1 MTRREKAFT
10 TDLVENTFLM
20 ACIVSFFVI
29 YAWDYVRPR
38 EFEGCKYT
46 DKKEISLNVQNHM
59 LPNFFGIKNPNLKTY
74 HEIYELFND
83 YFALLINKG
92 YVKMS
97 SNKEDFLSPKYLE
110 ANYKRLDHL
119 YQGRLTP

>member
-46 DKKEISLNVQNHM
+46 EKK
-59 LPNFFGIKNPNLKTY
+59 
-74 HEIYELFND
+74 
-83 YFALLINKG
+83 
-92 YVKMS
+92 
-97 SNKEDFLSPKYLE
+97 
-110 ANYKRLDHL
+110 
-119 YQGRLTP
+119 